1 MLKDFIKIQIV
12 IVLILILNVA
22 ATKDIKMTESK
33 KETVHEKTTK
43 KQPIQLSYLSKS
55 PTFKALLKITNN

>member
-22 ATKDIKMTESK
+22 ATKEIKLTESK
-33 KETVHEKTTK
+33 KESVQIQSTK
-43 KQPIQLSYLSKS
+43 LATPDLRLECS
-55 PTFKALLKITNN
+55 PRHS